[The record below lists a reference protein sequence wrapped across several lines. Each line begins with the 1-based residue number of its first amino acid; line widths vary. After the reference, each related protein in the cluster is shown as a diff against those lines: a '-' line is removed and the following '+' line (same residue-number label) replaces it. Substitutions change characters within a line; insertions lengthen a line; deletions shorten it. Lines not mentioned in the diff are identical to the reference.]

1 VPGELLSAPRL
12 ALTSETVEQLSHSR
26 QEPAWL
32 RAVRLRALEAYE
44 RMPMP
49 DQRTEGWRR
58 TSLRGLPFDEQDPLG
73 HGADPLGHGA
83 DGSARPTA
91 DNTDI
96 ARTDG
101 SRGLAGTDALAVQA
115 GATLLAFRNGVAVGK
130 SSGQGPRAMDL
141 REALQDPELSPRIQR
156 HFATLVP
163 PESDKFTALHY
174 ALFNVG
180 VAIVIP
186 RGAAVADPIWITHDF
201 DGQPDH
207 TALVHTLVIAE
218 EGSEVSVVEDYSG
231 GSGVASGVVEQVL
244 GPNAHVR
251 YVQLQRWAPEV
262 WSFSWQRAHLAQ
274 DASLKTLNVALGAR
288 TARNTVQV
296 LLEGRGG
303 QVDILGVVDGHGRQ
317 YVDFETLQEHSGNAT
332 RSDLIIHNALRD
344 QSSANFTGLIRIN
357 TSAHQTE
364 SSQEQKNILLS
375 ERSKADS
382 DPKLEILNNDVIR
395 CTHGAAVGPV
405 DQEMV
410 FYLESRGLERAS
422 AEQLIVEGFFQS
434 TLRKLGLPR
443 VEEALWSAI
452 AEHET
457 LAAATNAE

>member
-1 VPGELLSAPRL
+1 VPGEILVTAPRL
-12 ALTSETVEQLSHSR
+12 ALTRETVEQLSERR

-32 RAVRLRALEAYE
+32 LALRLRAFEAFE

-58 TSLRGLPFDEQDPLG
+58 TSLRGLPIDDLDPLG
-73 HGADPLGHGA
+73 SVDLPSTWPSEHSGTVVHLHEALTDPL
-83 DGSARPTA
+83 
-91 DNTDI
+91 
-96 ARTDG
+96 
-101 SRGLAGTDALAVQA
+101 LA
-115 GATLLAFRNGVAVGK
+115 
-130 SSGQGPRAMDL
+130 
-141 REALQDPELSPRIQR
+141 PRIQR
-156 HFATLVP
+156 HFASVVA
-163 PESDKFTALHY
+163 PESDKFTAMHY
-174 ALFNVG
+174 AFFASG
-180 VAIVIP
+180 VVVLAP
-186 RGAAVADPIWITHDF
+186 RGAVLEDPIWITH
-201 DGQPDH
+201 H
-207 TALVHTLVIAE
+207 AALVHTLVIAE
-218 EGSEVSVVEDYSG
+218 DESEVNIVEDYRG
-231 GSGVASGVVEQVL
+231 GSGVASGVVEQVV
-244 GPNAHVR
+244 GANAHVR
-251 YVQLQRWAPEV
+251 YVQLQCWMPDV

-296 LLEGRGG
+296 LLEGRGS
-303 QVDILGVVDGHGRQ
+303 QADLLGVVDGHGRQ
-317 YVDFETLQEHSGNAT
+317 YVDFQTLQEHSGNAT

-344 QSSANFTGLIRIN
+344 RSSANFTGLIRIN
-357 TSAHQTE
+357 KSAHQTE

-410 FYLESRGLERAS
+410 FYLESRGLDRAS

-434 TLRKLGLPR
+434 TLRKLGLPG

-457 LAAATNAE
+457 QAAATTE